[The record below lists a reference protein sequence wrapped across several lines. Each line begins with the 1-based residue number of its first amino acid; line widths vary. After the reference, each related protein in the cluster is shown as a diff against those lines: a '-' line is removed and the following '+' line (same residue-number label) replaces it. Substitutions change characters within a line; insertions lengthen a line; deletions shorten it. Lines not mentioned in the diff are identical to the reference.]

1 MLTEEG
7 RRRIDSMEVM
17 VDLVQYNSSA
27 VDTRIERTQED
38 ALAYIPSCLSNMSLA
53 AAWSNRTFRRESRE
67 IS

>member
-7 RRRIDSMEVM
+7 RRRIDSMEVT

-38 ALAYIPSCLSNMSLA
+38 ALHIHTVLSVQYVFCCSMI
-53 AAWSNRTFRRESRE
+53 E
-67 IS
+67 